1 MKKKIQEEFYPN
13 NLLNI
18 SNRDSIYKI
27 KSEALHKLLKSKILK
42 SQEIPEDLK
51 VKLNKLLSLPEIP
64 IITAD
69 NYFLYYSMFPMLRQ
83 SNPNNILDNVLKL
96 TKEFKKDKRFQQV
109 RNITK
114 LDSELSSVY
123 SYSLTKNFL
132 IQLIQELQKQL
143 QKQQQQNQQ
152 NQGGQGQPNPQAQQI
167 QQLLDMLSKPS
178 SNPQQQMQQI
188 QQALQQAL
196 QNNQALQKAFQ
207 EAYQNAQKQAQ
218 RDTRNAKN
226 LKDFFGEKAGKEKG
240 SLEKLIDLTEAIR
253 QVKGAEKI
261 ISFANKILSDMPIFT
276 KIQKVQSS
284 FGETYGYKKTR
295 NISKAIPKEL
305 AIDELFDLKYI
316 SNGFLARDK
325 RITAQGNFLV
335 LLDKSGSMD
344 SMVKKVWS
352 RSVALALYKIAL
364 RKKLKYALIFFDS
377 EPYDPI
383 TQRNEIIDSLL
394 KIKPSGGTAIDEAI
408 KKAFEFLRQNKGFSN
423 TIIVI
428 TDGQDTVH
436 TSKEDLAKLNI
447 HLVSVMIDGHNG
459 TLENIS
465 EKYLIAQLDENGALR
480 LLDIASKEA

>member
-1 MKKKIQEEFYPN
+1 MKNKPSKISN

-18 SNRDSIYKI
+18 SNSDSIYKI
-27 KSEALHKLLKSKILK
+27 KSEALHKLLKSKILANK
-42 SQEIPEDLK
+42 DIPDDLK
-51 VKLNKLLSLPEIP
+51 AKLSKLISLPEVP

-69 NYFLYYSMFPMLRQ
+69 NYFLYYSMFPMLKQ
-83 SNPNNILDNVLKL
+83 KNENQILDKVLKL
-96 TKEFKKDKRFQQV
+96 TKSFKKDKRFQQV

-132 IQLIQELQKQL
+132 IQLIQELEKQL

-152 NQGGQGQPNPQAQQI
+152 DQGQGQGQPNPQAQQI

-178 SNPQQQMQQI
+178 SNQQQMQQI

-207 EAYQNAQKQAQ
+207 EAYKNAQKQAQ

-226 LKDFFGEKAGKEKG
+226 IKDFFGEQAGKEKG
-240 SLEKLIDLTEAIR
+240 TLEKLIDLTEAIR

-261 ISFANKILSDMPIFT
+261 LSFANKILSDMPIFT

-295 NISKAIPKEL
+295 RIDKAIPKEL

-377 EPYDPI
+377 EPYNPI
-383 TQRNEIIDSLL
+383 TEKAEIVDSLL

-408 KKAFEFLRQNKGFSN
+408 KKALEFLKQNKGFSN
-423 TIIVI
+423 SIVLI
-428 TDGQDTVH
+428 TDGQDTVY
-436 TSKEDLAKLNI
+436 TSKEDLAKHNVQ
-447 HLVSVMIDGHNG
+447 LVSVMIDGHNP

-465 EKYLIAQLDENGALR
+465 KQYLIAQLDANGALR
-480 LLDIASKEA
+480 LLDISKEA